1 MIEDDVFY
9 TETMAK
15 IFDDQGKYEKAARI
29 YQYLLRREPDRQD
42 LLNAISELEKK
53 RFGSNLE
60 RLIQLFIQ
68 WIDLLITS
76 NELKKLKKLQSHLN
90 DRQ

>member
-53 RFGSNLE
+53 RFGNNIE
-60 RLIQLFIQ
+60 RLIHLFIQ